1 MGRGQAV
8 AYDYY
13 AQSSYDADYW
23 QQEAAR
29 VVEEERLRLQSEMQ
43 ARLDQVGAEI
53 ELLESYNRRQ
63 IGSLQWKLFFMF
75 LLTAA
80 LAAGAGW
87 MFVKKIRPKVN
98 LLQSMLSAQ
107 QIETDRVNGQL
118 REQTEK
124 ARSMEEK
131 YLAARAELD
140 RGKKPAESPKAAPA
154 AEAPKPPAPAVAQTP
169 KPTPAPAAAKPVR
182 AAPVAAPPP
191 PPPKKACNCTA
202 GDPMC
207 GCL

>member
-13 AQSSYDADYW
+13 AQTSYDADYW

-63 IGSLQWKLFFMF
+63 IGGLRWKLFFMF
-75 LLTAA
+75 LLAA
-80 LAAGAGW
+80 TIASTAGW

-98 LLQSMLSAQ
+98 GLQSMLSAQ
-107 QIETDRVNGQL
+107 QIETDRVSAQL

-124 ARSMEEK
+124 ARTMEER

-140 RGKKPAESPKAAPA
+140 RGKKPADAPKPAPA
-154 AEAPKPPAPAVAQTP
+154 AEAPKPPPAPVVAQTP
-169 KPTPAPAAAKPVR
+169 KPAPPPQAVSKPVR
-182 AAPVAAPPP
+182 AAPPAPP